1 MQRNFELS
9 KVYDSNIGK
18 VILKQFYVYIVVKE
32 KSAKLCLNWKRL
44 RKQAKNY
51 FLVFSLERA

>member
-18 VILKQFYVYIVVKE
+18 VILKQFYVYIVG
-32 KSAKLCLNWKRL
+32 
-44 RKQAKNY
+44 
-51 FLVFSLERA
+51 